1 MLEGAPHKRLRSIL
15 FGPFTFLP
23 SQAVLRLRS
32 RPPSLQ
38 GGAPEKLLLQSVDK
52 DFRGRKGCLPIAKLE
67 LVDFPRVSN
76 SAKLQSLYI

>member
-1 MLEGAPHKRLRSIL
+1 MQEVEEH
-15 FGPFTFLP
+15 TFLP
-23 SQAVLRLRS
+23 FHISPLAGGAPVEEP
-32 RPPSLQ
+32 PPSLE
-38 GGAPEKLLLQSVDK
+38 GGAPEKLLLQLVDK